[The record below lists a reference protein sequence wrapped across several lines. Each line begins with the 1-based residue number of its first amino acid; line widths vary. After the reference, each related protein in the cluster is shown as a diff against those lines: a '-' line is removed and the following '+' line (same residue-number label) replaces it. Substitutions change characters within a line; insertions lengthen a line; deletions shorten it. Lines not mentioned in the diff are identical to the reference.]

1 MIDVDGDF
9 QGRGWSFEFATPPM
23 SEPSSGEAKIDA
35 LFSKRI
41 TRGNAPI
48 RSNYVRLNTRAP
60 SANI

>member
-9 QGRGWSFEFATPPM
+9 QGRVWSFEFATPPM

-41 TRGNAPI
+41 TRGIAPI
-48 RSNYVRLNTRAP
+48 RSP
-60 SANI
+60 SKFPL